1 MADWRIDRR
10 KIVDYL
16 LNDASETGAAKSR
29 FFQSAGYTREG
40 WRALHDAL
48 RVHPN
53 GTTLQAVD
61 ASSPYGDK
69 HIFRC
74 TIATPDG
81 RDPCIRTVW
90 QKRDGDFWLVTAY
103 PFD

>member
-1 MADWRIDRR
+1 MPR
-10 KIVDYL
+10 KP
-16 LNDASETGAAKSR
+16 APQR
-29 FFQSAGYTREG
+29 AGSFNPPDTRARG
-40 WRALHDAL
+40 GGLCTTQL

-53 GTTLQAVD
+53 GATLQAVD

-90 QKRDGDFWLVTAY
+90 QKQDGDFWLVTAY